1 MNKKI
6 PMLFVTLLLAFSL
19 VLSACG
25 ETATEEAPAAPSE
38 EEAAPAEEEAPA
50 ELEPVYVGALLPLSE
65 PGAPQAGQLILR
77 GIELAAEYVNTELG
91 GSVDGRP
98 VEIVVGDD
106 KGTPEVGATEYRR
119 LVQEYGIV
127 GATGC
132 YHSSVGLATIEVA
145 KELGAPVIMTQASN
159 KAITESG
166 YPQVF
171 RTHLIDP
178 VRAIA
183 MVDFAK
189 SNGFE
194 RIAFIADTT
203 DFGVGLSE
211 AVEAEAAKAGLEV
224 KSTLY
229 DKAAVD
235 LTPELLE
242 LQAWAPDIIFNAG
255 TGNAEHII
263 IDQAYEIGLFPEVSM
278 LATSD
283 WPYRSEEYWDLHGEV
298 GAGIYIVT
306 AYHKDMALTPAGQW
320 FYDHYVEEFGEA
332 PTYSSYNGFGDAL
345 ILAMAA
351 KTAGTAEDYDA
362 IVAALENN
370 EFEFWAGTVT
380 FPQGEGALWHQW
392 TPPVLITQ
400 YTEAFQTQDDAQ
412 LIYTFNYA
420 PSAEEAEAEAPAE
433 LEPIYVGAL
442 LPLSEPGAP
451 QAGQLILRGIELAAE
466 YVNTELG
473 GSVDGRPVEIVVGD
487 DKGTPEVG
495 ATEYRRLVQEYG
507 IVGATGCYHSSVGLA
522 TIEVAKE
529 LGAPVIMTQASN
541 KAITES
547 GYPQVFR
554 THLIDPVRAI
564 AMVDFAKSNGFER
577 IAFIADTTDFGVG
590 LSEAVEAEAA
600 KAGLEVKS
608 TLYDKAAVD
617 LTPELLELQAWAP
630 DIIFNAGTGN
640 AEHIIIDQAYEIGLF
655 PEVSMLA
662 TSDWPYR
669 SEEYWD
675 LHGEVGA
682 GIYIVTSYHKDMQLT
697 PAGQWFYDR
706 YVEEFNEAPTYSSYN
721 GFGDALI
728 LAMAAKNAG
737 SAEDYDA
744 IVATL
749 ESSEFEFWAG
759 TVTFPQG
766 EGALWHQW
774 TPPVLITQY
783 TDAFQTQDEAQLIYT
798 FNYTP

>member
-1 MNKKI
+1 MIKKFPFLI
-6 PMLFVTLLLAFSL
+6 ITLLLTLGLLL
-19 VLSACG
+19 VGCASEAAD
-25 ETATEEAPAAPSE
+25 EAVPPAEED
-38 EEAAPAEEEAPA
+38 APAEEAEAPA
-50 ELEPVYVGALLPLSE
+50 ETGPVYVGALLPLSEPGAPQAGQLILRGIELAAEYVNTELGGSLDGRPVEIVVGDDKGTPEVGATEYRRLVQDYGIVGATGCYHSSVGLATIEVAKELGAPVIMTQASNKAITESGYPQAFRTHLIDPVRAIAMVDFAKSQGYEKVAFIADTTDFGVGLSEAVEGEAAKAGLKVKSMLYDKTSVDLTPELLELEAWGPDIIFNAGTGNAEHIIIDQAFEIGLFPEVPMLATSDWPYRSDEYWELHGEVGTGIYIVTAYHKDMALTPAGQWFYDQYVAEFDEPPTYSSYNGFGDALILAMAAKFAGTTEDYDAIVAALENNEFEFWAGTVTFPRGEGALWHQWTPPVLITQYTEAFQTQDDAQLVYTFNYEPSASEDAPVAAEDLDPVHVGALLPLSE

-189 SNGFE
+189 NNGYE
-194 RIAFIADTT
+194 KIAFIADTT

-211 AVEAEAAKAGLEV
+211 AVENEAEKQGLDV
-224 KSTLY
+224 KSMLY
-229 DKAAVD
+229 DKTSVD

-242 LQAWAPDIIFNAG
+242 LQAWGPEIIFNAG

-263 IDQAYEIGLFPEVSM
+263 IDQAYEIGLFPEVPM

-283 WPYRSEEYWDLHGEV
+283 WPYRSDEYWELHGEV

-320 FYDHYVEEFGEA
+320 FYDKYVEEFGES

-351 KTAGTAEDYDA
+351 KYAGTAEDYDA

-400 YTEAFQTQDDAQ
+400 YTEAFQTQDDA
-412 LIYTFNYA
+412 T
-420 PSAEEAEAEAPAE
+420 
-433 LEPIYVGAL
+433 
-442 LPLSEPGAP
+442 
-451 QAGQLILRGIELAAE
+451 
-466 YVNTELG
+466 
-473 GSVDGRPVEIVVGD
+473 
-487 DKGTPEVG
+487 
-495 ATEYRRLVQEYG
+495 LV
-507 IVGATGCYHSSVGLA
+507 
-522 TIEVAKE
+522 
-529 LGAPVIMTQASN
+529 
-541 KAITES
+541 
-547 GYPQVFR
+547 
-554 THLIDPVRAI
+554 
-564 AMVDFAKSNGFER
+564 
-577 IAFIADTTDFGVG
+577 
-590 LSEAVEAEAA
+590 
-600 KAGLEVKS
+600 
-608 TLYDKAAVD
+608 
-617 LTPELLELQAWAP
+617 
-630 DIIFNAGTGN
+630 
-640 AEHIIIDQAYEIGLF
+640 
-655 PEVSMLA
+655 
-662 TSDWPYR
+662 
-669 SEEYWD
+669 
-675 LHGEVGA
+675 
-682 GIYIVTSYHKDMQLT
+682 
-697 PAGQWFYDR
+697 
-706 YVEEFNEAPTYSSYN
+706 
-721 GFGDALI
+721 
-728 LAMAAKNAG
+728 
-737 SAEDYDA
+737 
-744 IVATL
+744 
-749 ESSEFEFWAG
+749 
-759 TVTFPQG
+759 
-766 EGALWHQW
+766 
-774 TPPVLITQY
+774 
-783 TDAFQTQDEAQLIYT
+783 YT